1 MYEKVY
7 TRQNCIFDS
16 NGCCGLLDACQ
27 WLVEE
32 LSTLSFYTYFGILM
46 CYSHA
51 QSLGQLIQNSDNQVT
66 LNLA

>member
-32 LSTLSFYTYFGILM
+32 LVPAHVLFVTQNGVLSSAFCIAKL
-46 CYSHA
+46 
-51 QSLGQLIQNSDNQVT
+51 
-66 LNLA
+66 